1 MTNPIK
7 VLVIDDERQI
17 RRFLR
22 ITLEAQGFAI
32 SEAVNGQEGLV
43 QAGMVRPDIIILDL
57 GLPDEDGLVILQKL
71 REWCKT
77 PVIVLTVRDREED
90 KISLLD
96 AGADDYLTK
105 PFSTGELIARIK
117 VALRHSTP
125 VAGDAV
131 FCSGE
136 LEVDL
141 SARRVSVA
149 GQAVKLTATEYDLL
163 RLFIQNAGKVLTH
176 HQIIREIWGTSGSD
190 EMQYLRVYISQLR
203 RKIEKEPA
211 DPRLLITET
220 GVGYRLQVLDK
231 RFGS

>member
-1 MTNPIK
+1 LTNPIK

-32 SEAVNGQEGLV
+32 SEATSGQDGLV
-43 QAGMVRPDIIILDL
+43 QAGMLRPDVIILDL
-57 GLPDEDGLVILQKL
+57 GLPDEDGLVVLQKL
-71 REWCKT
+71 REWSKT

-90 KISLLD
+90 KIRLLD

-117 VALRHSTP
+117 VALRHSSP
-125 VAGDAV
+125 AAGDAV
-131 FCSGE
+131 FRSGE

-141 SARRVSVA
+141 TTRRVSVA
-149 GQAVKLTATEYDLL
+149 GQSIRLTATEYDLL

-176 HQIIREIWGTSGSD
+176 HQIIREIWGASGSD
-190 EMQYLRVYISQLR
+190 ELQYLRVYISQLR
-203 RKIEKEPA
+203 RKIENEPTN
-211 DPRLLITET
+211 PRLLVTET
-220 GVGYRLQVLDK
+220 AVGYRLQVLD
-231 RFGS
+231 

>member
-1 MTNPIK
+1 LTNPIK

-32 SEAVNGQEGLV
+32 SEASSGQEGLV
-43 QAGMVRPDIIILDL
+43 QAGMLRPDVIILDL
-57 GLPDEDGLVILQKL
+57 GLPDEDGLAVLQKL
-71 REWCKT
+71 REWSKT

-117 VALRHSTP
+117 VALRHSAP
-125 VAGDAV
+125 MASDAV
-131 FCSGE
+131 FRSGD

-141 SARRVSVA
+141 STRRVSVS
-149 GQAVKLTATEYDLL
+149 GQPIRLTATEYDLL

-176 HQIIREIWGTSGSD
+176 HQIIREIWGSSGSD
-190 EMQYLRVYISQLR
+190 QMQYLRVYISQLR
-203 RKIEKEPA
+203 HKIEQEPA
-211 DPRLLITET
+211 DPQLLTTET
-220 GVGYRLQVLDK
+220 GVGYRMQILDYLSK
-231 RFGS
+231 